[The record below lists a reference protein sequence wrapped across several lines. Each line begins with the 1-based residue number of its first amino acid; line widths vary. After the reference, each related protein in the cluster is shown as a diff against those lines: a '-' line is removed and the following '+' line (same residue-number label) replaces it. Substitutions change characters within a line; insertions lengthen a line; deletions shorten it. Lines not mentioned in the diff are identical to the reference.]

1 MSEAVLEHAKT
12 KSAAAARTTQWLDTV
27 LQAARKDEEKL
38 KRFLE
43 LRRMKRRL
51 RLGLTR
57 ER

>member
-12 KSAAAARTTQWLDTV
+12 KSAAARTTLWLDTV